1 MKMLMVVGNE
11 ELLPEM
17 QRIIDEHEVHGYTE
31 FTGLAGSGTTG
42 RRMGT
47 RTSPGRVA
55 LVITAVGD
63 DKRDA
68 LIASFRS
75 LCDACY
81 PTQGI
86 RVFVLPVEQMI

>member
-1 MKMLMVVGNE
+1 MKMLLAVGNE

-17 QRIIDEHEVHGYTE
+17 RRIVDEHEVHGYTE

-47 RTSPGRVA
+47 RVWPGRVA
-55 LVITAVGD
+55 LVLTAVGD
-63 DKRDA
+63 DKLEALVDA
-68 LIASFRS
+68 FRAF
-75 LCDACY
+75 CDACY

-86 RVFVLPVEQMI
+86 RVFVLPVDQVI

>member
-11 ELLPEM
+11 ELLPDM

-31 FTGLAGSGTTG
+31 FTGLSGSGTTG

-47 RTSPGRVA
+47 RTWPGRVA

-63 DKRDA
+63 DKLEA
-68 LIASFRS
+68 LVGAFKS

-81 PTQGI
+81 PSQGI